1 MQLKE
6 SQFYLEYLRSQFF
19 TVSIFIG
26 YNKPL
31 ENEHNLRQF
40 KEMKNFN
47 FVYFGKYKVIC
58 FKKLDFFFEN
68 INLDSRHVVNNLI
81 LMISSKYKG
90 FSKYINL

>member
-1 MQLKE
+1 
-6 SQFYLEYLRSQFF
+6 
-19 TVSIFIG
+19 
-26 YNKPL
+26 
-31 ENEHNLRQF
+31 
-40 KEMKNFN
+40 MKNFN

-90 FSKYINL
+90 FSKYINQ